1 MLFSFASPLQDRAVL
16 QRGKVLH
23 LWGYGENGRTVTVQ
37 LNRDQASAVVA
48 DGRWICH
55 LPPQTVSHGI
65 RLSATCDEK
74 TIVCDDICI
83 GDVFLAGG
91 QSNME
96 FLMEYASHWDEAK
109 ELPGNPEI
117 RMFNQPRLAFDGQI
131 KNQPECG
138 YWFDDRDPAWAR
150 FSAVGYWFA
159 RYLQPDLNVP
169 VGIIGCNWGG
179 TSASA
184 WSPEKCLK
192 TKGLQVYLDDYF
204 LALRNCDPQKNR
216 EQSLKGWASMETA
229 EHKAKVV
236 RIMKGMSRKEQ
247 KQYMAATEDAPGIPM
262 GPYNKNRLGGLYE
275 SMFLKVAP
283 YSFKAVLWYQGE
295 NDDHHPNVYSC
306 LFRKLTDQ
314 WRRDLMDKNLPFLC
328 VQLAPFERWMSLDGS
343 RFPLVRKQ
351 QELACK
357 KNRNCFVTSSMDIG
371 MRFDIHP
378 KEKRELGRRLCLLA
392 EEELYGRAV
401 IGRPPRAIA
410 CYRAENRVEIQFDP
424 NTGDLHAEGKIR
436 HLFSVSQRGKNCRI
450 KSVKTRKNTVALE
463 LDDTATDE
471 PLRIDFAVKP
481 YCRVKL
487 YNNSG
492 IPAVPFTLNC
502 ECQNNAVSNI
512 R

>member
-1 MLFSFASPLQDRAVL
+1 MLFSLASPFRNRAVL

-23 LWGYGENGRTVTVQ
+23 IWGYGENGRTVTVK
-37 LNRDQASAVVA
+37 LNQNQGSAVVA

-55 LPPQTVSHGI
+55 LPPQTVCRGI
-65 RLSATCDEK
+65 RLSASCDEK

-96 FLMEYASHWDEAK
+96 FLMEYATHWDEAK

-117 RMFNQPRLAFDGQI
+117 RMFNQPRLTFEGQI
-131 KNQPECG
+131 KSQPECG

-184 WSPEKCLK
+184 WIPEKCLK
-192 TKGLQVYLDDYF
+192 TKELQVYLDDYF
-204 LALRNCDPQKNR
+204 LALSSYDVQKDR
-216 EQSLKGWASMETA
+216 EQSLKGWASLETP
-229 EHKAKVV
+229 EHKAEVV

-247 KQYMAATEDAPGIPM
+247 KKYMAAKEDALFIPM
-262 GPYNKNRLGGLYE
+262 GPYNKNRPGGLYE
-275 SMFLKVAP
+275 PMFLKVAP

-295 NDDHHPNVYSC
+295 NDDHHPKVYSC

-314 WRRDLMDKNLPFLC
+314 WRWDLMDEKLPFLC
-328 VQLAPFERWMSLDGS
+328 VQLAPFESWMFLDGA

-357 KNRNCFVTSSMDIG
+357 EISNCFVTSTMDIG

-401 IGRPPRAIA
+401 IGRPPKAISCKRARN
-410 CYRAENRVEIQFDP
+410 CVEILFDR
-424 NTGDLHAEGKIR
+424 NTGDLHAEGKIKA
-436 HLFSVSQRGKNCRI
+436 LFSVSQREKSYRI
-450 KSVKTRKNTVALE
+450 KSVKVRKNTVVLE
-463 LDDTATDE
+463 LDDAMTDE
-471 PLRIDFAVKP
+471 PLQIDFAVKP
-481 YCRVKL
+481 YCSVKL

-492 IPAVPFTLNC
+492 IPALPFSLNC
-502 ECQNNAVSNI
+502 D
-512 R
+512 